1 MPEVPR
7 ASCVVPQ
14 EKCTSPWILTSV
26 PNAASVSGVRPPLIF
41 VVEDDADIARL
52 IAHNLRA
59 SGFEVQ
65 TFLSGASVIS
75 EALREMPVLFLLD
88 VMLPGTDGFELCRH
102 IRQTPA
108 LSAAPII
115 FLTAKTGEADRV
127 KGLEL
132 GGDDYITK
140 PFSPRELVA
149 RIRSVLRGLSQNS
162 VGCAKCCDLGD
173 LEIDVCSMTVQV
185 QGRNVLTTVRE
196 FRLLEYLAN
205 ASRPR
210 PDARSIARRGL
221 EGNSLRHAAI
231 HRRLHPPPS
240 RKNRTR
246 SPPSAIP
253 EDPARYRLP
262 IRSAKIKAVRHL
274 TPLSIL
280 QRSSGELSAE
290 HCRRYAY
297 VSNWRRPIESTHSL
311 FSSHASAAS
320 FILSYI
326 LQWPRTNPSRSGKP
340 TTSRH
345 AWPNSRRVRTNPR
358 KIIRCGAMFARW
370 ARSSVKCWSSSPV
383 KTCSNRWKSC
393 GDC

>member
-7 ASCVVPQ
+7 ASCVVPGKMHLLMDSY
-14 EKCTSPWILTSV
+14 ER
-26 PNAASVSGVRPPLIF
+26 PNAASVSGARPPLIF

-75 EALREMPVLFLLD
+75 EALRETPVLFLLD

-115 FLTAKTGEADRV
+115 FLTAKTGESDRV

-149 RIRSVLRGLSQNS
+149 RIRSVLRGLNQNS
-162 VGCAKCCDLGD
+162 VTAEVLRFGD
-173 LEIDVCSMTVQV
+173 LEIDVGSMTVQV

-205 ASRPR
+205 HRGR
-210 PDARSIARRGL
+210 VLTRDQLLDAVWKETPFVTPRSIDVY
-221 EGNSLRHAAI
+221 I
-231 HRRLHPPPS
+231 RRLREKIERDPRHPQYLKTL
-240 RKNRTR
+240 RG
-246 SPPSAIP
+246 IG
-253 EDPARYRLP
+253 YRFEVP
-262 IRSAKIKAVRHL
+262 K
-274 TPLSIL
+274 
-280 QRSSGELSAE
+280 
-290 HCRRYAY
+290 
-297 VSNWRRPIESTHSL
+297 
-311 FSSHASAAS
+311 
-320 FILSYI
+320 
-326 LQWPRTNPSRSGKP
+326 
-340 TTSRH
+340 
-345 AWPNSRRVRTNPR
+345 
-358 KIIRCGAMFARW
+358 
-370 ARSSVKCWSSSPV
+370 
-383 KTCSNRWKSC
+383 
-393 GDC
+393 